1 MACVRVFFEPE
12 KELLTV
18 FWQEPRADQICTEL
32 DDGVILIKDSRSG
45 EPIGIE
51 LLAYRPGDDRFDSV
65 HVDVGGLKKD
75 VQPSARA

>member
-1 MACVRVFFEPE
+1 MACVRVFFEPD

-18 FWQEPRADQICTEL
+18 FWQEPRVDQICTEL
-32 DDGVILIKDSRSG
+32 DDGVILIKDGHSG

-65 HVDVGGLKKD
+65 HVDVGGMKRD
-75 VQPSARA
+75 AQPPARA

>member
-1 MACVRVFFEPE
+1 MACVRFFFHQDE
-12 KELLTV
+12 ELLRV

-32 DDGVILIKDSRSG
+32 DDGVILIKDAGSG

-65 HVDVGGLKKD
+65 HVDVGGLKRD
-75 VQPSARA
+75 MQPTARA